1 MTNFSNIILQVRK
14 KKEEARAKERR
25 QEKEKEKVSSISTVI
40 DFKDSDAVT
49 LYGEKILYFLIKG

>member
-1 MTNFSNIILQVRK
+1 MTNIILQVRK

-25 QEKEKEKVSSISTVI
+25 QEKEKEKVSSILTVI

-49 LYGEKILYFLIKG
+49 L

>member
-1 MTNFSNIILQVRK
+1 MTNIILQVRK

-25 QEKEKEKVSSISTVI
+25 QEKEKEKVSSILTVI

-49 LYGEKILYFLIKG
+49 LYGENILYFLI